1 MQIKLGVGMLLV
13 LTLALSAC
21 GKSESDLVSRASQSE
36 EASAGKKVWST
47 VLVAASEGRKRH
59 LTGTIQAADAV
70 SISFEV
76 RGVIAKMHVD
86 LGQSFEQGQLLA
98 ELDTAVYTLA
108 MQQNKSKLGEAEA
121 AFVDAKQ
128 TYERNKTL
136 REQGLVAQAALD
148 NAKANFDI
156 AQQRVEVAR
165 SALALSKENLA
176 DTKLYAPYAGRVSA
190 RMVEPSQQVGAGSPV
205 LSIQGNA
212 KLEVS
217 AAIPEGLIG
226 KVTLFDK
233 VRVVV
238 PSIDTKQTFSA
249 TLSEIGSQASVANA
263 FPITVTFDDNHQ
275 GFYPGM
281 SAELIVQVK
290 SEYDNE
296 ALFDIPL
303 SAFTTDGKDAFI
315 YLIQASQNKPEELS
329 VHKTRIDIME
339 LKSDSVII
347 RIQGQ
352 PPLQSEQRIVRTG
365 LDFLRDK
372 QRISV
377 VETETRIY
385 NQ

>member
-1 MQIKLGVGMLLV
+1 MQIKMGFGVVVILV
-13 LTLALSAC
+13 MVLSAC
-21 GKSESDLVSRASQSE
+21 SKSETDASESTSAGE
-36 EASAGKKVWST
+36 GVPAGKKVWST
-47 VLVAASEGRKRH
+47 VLVPASEGRKRH

-76 RGVIAKMHVD
+76 TGVVAKMHVD

-98 ELDTAVYTLA
+98 ELDTAVYVLA
-108 MQQNKSKLGEAEA
+108 VKQNESNLGEAEA
-121 AFVDAKQ
+121 ALTDAKQ
-128 TYERNKTL
+128 TFERNNTL
-136 REQGLVAQAALD
+136 RKQGLVAQAALD
-148 NAKANFDI
+148 NAKASYDI

-165 SALALSKENLA
+165 SALALSKENLS
-176 DTKLYAPYAGRVSA
+176 DTKLHAPYAGRVSA
-190 RMVEPSQQVGAGSPV
+190 RMVEPSQQIVAGSSV

-226 KVTLFDK
+226 KVSLFDK

-238 PSIDTKQTFSA
+238 PSIDTKQSFPA
-249 TLSEIGSQASVANA
+249 TLSEIGAQASVANA
-263 FPITVTFDDNHQ
+263 FPITVTFDENHQ

-281 SAELIVQVK
+281 SAELILQVK
-290 SEYDNE
+290 SDYDNE

-303 SAFTTDGKDAFI
+303 SAFSTDGKESFI
-315 YLIQASQNKPEELS
+315 YLIEPTENQANDLK
-329 VHKTRIDIME
+329 VHKTLIDIME
-339 LKSDSVII
+339 LKSDSAVI
-347 RIQGQ
+347 RIQDQ
-352 PPLQSEQRIVRTG
+352 ASLRAEQRIVRTG

-372 QRISV
+372 QRVSV